1 MGSYLPSTRQT
12 RIIYFFN
19 LEALQKAFQK
29 PPAKGRKEHLM
40 KLGQYLR
47 AIITKR
53 GRTVLN
59 QAGSTWDV
67 FEALENI
74 LSKLTDKEVEI
85 AWEDDCTFNVYVD
98 KEHYTW
104 TGDDLTTYEIYLLE
118 ETLQA
123 LISKDYRLTLIEE

>member
-1 MGSYLPSTRQT
+1 
-12 RIIYFFN
+12 
-19 LEALQKAFQK
+19 
-29 PPAKGRKEHLM
+29 M
-40 KLGQYLR
+40 KLGQVLR
-47 AIITKR
+47 IIITKR
-53 GRTVLN
+53 GKTVLN

-74 LSKLTDKEVEI
+74 LSTLTDKTVKI
-85 AWEDDCTFNVYVD
+85 VWEEDSTFNVYVD

-123 LISKDYRLTLIEE
+123 LLNKDYRLTLIEE

>member
-1 MGSYLPSTRQT
+1 MGYHLPSNG
-12 RIIYFFN
+12 RIIYFFRYHVITKCIY
-19 LEALQKAFQK
+19 KA
-29 PPAKGRKEHLM
+29 PVKGRKGNLM
-40 KLGQYLR
+40 KLGQALR
-47 AIITKR
+47 IIITKR
-53 GRTVLN
+53 GRTILN

-74 LSKLTDKEVEI
+74 LSTLTDKTVKI
-85 AWEDDCTFNVYVD
+85 VWEEDSTFNVYVD

-123 LISKDYRLTLIEE
+123 LLNKDYRLTLIEE

>member
-1 MGSYLPSTRQT
+1 MGNMKN
-12 RIIYFFN
+12 IHF
-19 LEALQKAFQK
+19 
-29 PPAKGRKEHLM
+29 KGDITM
-40 KLGQYLR
+40 KIGQQLR

-74 LSKLTDKEVEI
+74 LSQLTDKEIEI

-104 TGDDLTTYEIYLLE
+104 TGDGLTTYEIYLLE
-118 ETLQA
+118 ETLQKLA
-123 LISKDYRLTLIEE
+123 GKDYRLTLIEE

>member
-1 MGSYLPSTRQT
+1 MKHTH
-12 RIIYFFN
+12 F
-19 LEALQKAFQK
+19 
-29 PPAKGRKEHLM
+29 KGDITM
-40 KLGQYLR
+40 KLGQILR

-53 GRTVLN
+53 GRTILN

-74 LSKLTDKEVEI
+74 LSNLTDKEVEI
-85 AWEDDCTFNVYVD
+85 VWEEDFTFNVYVD

-123 LISKDYRLTLIEE
+123 LLNKDYRLTLIEE

>member
-1 MGSYLPSTRQT
+1 MKNIHS
-12 RIIYFFN
+12 
-19 LEALQKAFQK
+19 
-29 PPAKGRKEHLM
+29 KGDTTM
-40 KLGQYLR
+40 KLGQQLR

-59 QAGSTWDV
+59 HAGSTWDV

-74 LSKLTDKEVEI
+74 LSQLTNKEIEI

-118 ETLQA
+118 EALQK
-123 LISKDYRLTLIEE
+123 LIGKEYRLTLIEE

>member
-1 MGSYLPSTRQT
+1 
-12 RIIYFFN
+12 
-19 LEALQKAFQK
+19 
-29 PPAKGRKEHLM
+29 M
-40 KLGQYLR
+40 KLGQQLR

-53 GRTVLN
+53 GKALLN

-74 LSKLTDKEVEI
+74 LSQLTDKNIAI

-98 KEHYTW
+98 KKHYTW

-118 ETLQA
+118 KVLQK
-123 LISKDYRLTLIEE
+123 LIGKSYRLTLIEE